1 MNNLATIYDQDFYLW
16 LSQNTELLRE
26 GRIAEID
33 IENIA
38 EELDAMG
45 KSQHRELVSRLRV
58 LFARLLKWQF
68 EPDHRSGSWKGTI
81 VEQRYQI
88 EQLLEMSPSLKHK
101 MDQKI
106 PKAYKKA
113 VEYAA
118 AETGIPESVFPKT
131 CPYALEKALDKDFY
145 PDV

>member
-1 MNNLATIYDQDFYLW
+1 MNNLATVYEQDLCLW

-26 GRIAEID
+26 GRVAEID

-45 KSQHRELVSRLRV
+45 KSQHRELMNRLRV
-58 LFARLLKWQF
+58 LLAHLLKWQF
-68 EPDHRSGSWKGTI
+68 QPDHRSNSWKVTI

-101 MDQKI
+101 IDQKI
-106 PKAYKKA
+106 PKAYSKA
-113 VEYAA
+113 VGYAA
-118 AETGIPESVFPKT
+118 AETGIPKSVFPKT
-131 CPYALEKALDKDFY
+131 CPYALEKALDENFY
-145 PDV
+145 PDA

>member
-1 MNNLATIYDQDFYLW
+1 MNNLATVYEQDFCLW

-26 GRIAEID
+26 GRVAEID

-45 KSQHRELVSRLRV
+45 KSQHRELVNRLRV
-58 LFARLLKWQF
+58 LFAHLLKWQF
-68 EPDHRSGSWKGTI
+68 QPDHRSNSWKGTI

-101 MDQKI
+101 IDQKI
-106 PKAYKKA
+106 PKAYPKA
-113 VEYAA
+113 VGYAA
-118 AETGIPESVFPKT
+118 AETGISKSVFPKT
-131 CPYALEKALDKDFY
+131 CPYALEDALDEDFY
-145 PDV
+145 PDA